1 MYSDVEACVPQATHV
16 HVRDVFSTS
25 KRPIDLERMWK
36 LFAKGNYKG
45 YMSAEYE
52 GEEDPMTGVPKL
64 LDKIKT
70 LCRKYSSV

>member
-1 MYSDVEACVPQATHV
+1 LWCGHEHRRGSQGVFAGSGGGIGGVSWLEAQ
-16 HVRDVFSTS
+16 
-25 KRPIDLERMWK
+25 
-36 LFAKGNYKG
+36 
-45 YMSAEYE
+45 